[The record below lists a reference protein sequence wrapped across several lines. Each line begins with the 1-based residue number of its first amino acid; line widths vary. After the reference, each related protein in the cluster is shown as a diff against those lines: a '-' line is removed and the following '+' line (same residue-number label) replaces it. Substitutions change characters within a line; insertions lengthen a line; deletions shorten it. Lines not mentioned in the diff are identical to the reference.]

1 MIARKTRSEHVP
13 GQPDMWAFA
22 LFELLLF
29 GSYFAVYF
37 VGRTQHQALYLH
49 SQQELDFVPATV
61 NTLILLTSS
70 WTMARCVQAAAAG
83 ELRAAMRNVWLTVL
97 LGLAFLVSKVV
108 GWITLRNAGYGVT
121 ENEFFTHYYF
131 LTGIH
136 MLHLMIGFV
145 ALGVLLYQL
154 GSPARRSREVIETCG
169 VYWHTVDLFWVL
181 IFSVL
186 YVAR

>member
-1 MIARKTRSEHVP
+1 MTAPNDHVKHVP

-37 VGRTQHQALYLH
+37 VGRTQDPALYLR
-49 SQQELDFVPATV
+49 SQHELDFLPATV
-61 NTLILLTSS
+61 NTLVLLTSS
-70 WTMARCVQAAAAG
+70 WTVARCVQAVAAG
-83 ELRAAMRNVWLTVL
+83 EHRVATKHAWLTVL
-97 LGLAFLVSKVV
+97 LGCSFLVSKVA
-108 GWITLRNAGYGVT
+108 GWISLRNAGYGVT

-136 MLHLMIGFV
+136 VLHLLIGLV
-145 ALGVLLYQL
+145 ALAVLLYQL
-154 GSPARRSREVIETCG
+154 GRPARRSREVIETCA

-186 YVAR
+186 YVVR

>member
-1 MIARKTRSEHVP
+1 MATPETRAKHVP

-37 VGRTQHQALYLH
+37 VGRTQDPALYLR
-49 SQQELDFVPATV
+49 SQQELDFVPATL
-61 NTLILLTSS
+61 NTLLLLTSS
-70 WTMARCVQAAAAG
+70 WTMARCVQAVGAG
-83 ELRAAMRNVWLTVL
+83 EFRVATKHAWLTVL
-97 LGLAFLVSKVV
+97 LGFAFFVSKLF
-108 GWITLRNAGYGVT
+108 GWIHLRNAGYGVT

-136 MLHLMIGFV
+136 SMHLLIGFI
-145 ALGVLLYQL
+145 ALAVLLYQL
-154 GSPARRSREVIETCG
+154 RSPARRSREVIETCA

-181 IFSVL
+181 VFSVL
-186 YVAR
+186 YVVR

>member
-1 MIARKTRSEHVP
+1 MIAPKARGGHVP

-37 VGRTQHQALYLH
+37 VGRTQDPALYLR
-49 SQQELDFVPATV
+49 SQQELDFLPATV
-61 NTLILLTSS
+61 NTIVLLTSS
-70 WTMARCVQAAAAG
+70 WTVARCVQAVAAG
-83 ELRAAMRNVWLTVL
+83 EHRVAMKNAWLTVV
-97 LGLAFLVSKVV
+97 LGCSFLVSKVA
-108 GWITLRNAGYGVT
+108 GWIGLRNAGYGVT

-136 MLHLMIGFV
+136 VLHLLIGLI
-145 ALGVLLYQL
+145 ALAVLIYQL
-154 GSPARRSREVIETCG
+154 GSPARRSREVIETCA

-186 YVAR
+186 YVVR

>member
-1 MIARKTRSEHVP
+1 MAAPDARAGRVP

-37 VGRTQHQALYLH
+37 VDRTQDPALFLR
-49 SQQELDFVPATV
+49 SQQELDFVPATL
-61 NTLILLTSS
+61 NTLMLLTSS
-70 WTMARCVQAAAAG
+70 WTIARCVQAVAAG
-83 ELRAAMRNVWLTVL
+83 NFRVATKNAWLTVL
-97 LGLAFLVSKVV
+97 LGLSFFVSKVV
-108 GWITLRNAGYGVT
+108 GWISLRNAGYGVT

-136 MLHLMIGFV
+136 SLHLLIGFV
-145 ALGVLLYQL
+145 ALVVVLYQL
-154 GSPARRSREVIETCG
+154 GSPARRSREVIETCA

-181 IFSVL
+181 VFSVL
-186 YVAR
+186 YVVR

>member
-1 MIARKTRSEHVP
+1 MTASKERAGHVP

-29 GSYFAVYF
+29 GSYFAVYL
-37 VGRTQHQALYLH
+37 VGRTQHPALFLR
-49 SQQELDFVPATV
+49 SQQELDFVPATL
-61 NTLILLTSS
+61 NTLVLLTSS
-70 WTMARCVQAAAAG
+70 WTMARCVQAFADG
-83 ELRAAMRNVWLTVL
+83 ELRVATRNAWLTVL
-97 LGLAFLVSKVV
+97 LGLSFLVSKVV
-108 GWITLRNAGYGVT
+108 GWITLRNAGHGVT

-136 MLHLMIGFV
+136 VLHLLIGLL
-145 ALGVLLYQL
+145 ALAVLIWQL
-154 GSPARRSREVIETCG
+154 RSPARRSGEVVETCA

-186 YVAR
+186 YVVR

>member
-1 MIARKTRSEHVP
+1 MTAPKERVGHVP

-37 VGRTQHQALYLH
+37 VQRTQDPGLFLR
-49 SQQELDFVPATV
+49 SQQELDFFPATL
-61 NTLILLTSS
+61 NTLVLLTSS
-70 WTMARCVQAAAAG
+70 WTIARCVQAVAAG
-83 ELRAAMRNVWLTVL
+83 EVRPATRNAWLTVL
-97 LGLAFLVSKVV
+97 LGISFLVSKVI
-108 GWITLRNAGYGVT
+108 GWITLRDAGYGVT

-136 MLHLMIGFV
+136 LLHLLIGLV
-145 ALGVLLYQL
+145 ALAVLVAQL
-154 GSPARRSREVIETCG
+154 RRPAPSREVVETCA

-186 YVAR
+186 YVVR

>member
-1 MIARKTRSEHVP
+1 MSAPEDRTGHVP

-37 VGRTQHQALYLH
+37 VDRTQDPTLFLR
-49 SQQELDFVPATV
+49 SQHELDFLPATL
-61 NTLILLTSS
+61 NTLVLLTSS
-70 WTMARCVQAAAAG
+70 WTVARCVQAVAAG
-83 ELRAAMRNVWLTVL
+83 DHRAALKNAWLTVL
-97 LGLAFLVSKVV
+97 LGFSFLVSKVV
-108 GWITLRNAGYGVT
+108 GWISLRNAGHGVT

-136 MLHLMIGFV
+136 VLHLLIGLV
-145 ALGVLLYQL
+145 ALAVLIYQL
-154 GSPARRSREVIETCG
+154 RGPARRSREVIETCA

-186 YVAR
+186 YVVR